1 MDLFEQYETLPA
13 EVNDIIADFDHLE
26 QSYNNCA
33 KLVEELNKVGY
44 TCEYGLDAIPYG
56 LRKIIEK

>member
-13 EVNDIIADFDHLE
+13 EVNDIIADFDHLG

-33 KLVEELNKVGY
+33 KLVEKLNKVGY
-44 TCEYGLDAIPYG
+44 TCDYGLDAVPYN
-56 LRKIIEK
+56 LRKIIEE